1 MSNQQDEQG
10 ITRIDLNELS
20 KNDKYNLT
28 ITSKDRPTFIRQ
40 LRDIVVIIFALA
52 LFIIFCWFFL
62 IKMLDN
68 STTEVEKRWI
78 QSSFFAIAGWVI
90 GYITNKDFGK

>member
-40 LRDIVVIIFALA
+40 FRDIVIIIFALA
-52 LFIIFCWFFL
+52 LFIIFC
-62 IKMLDN
+62 
-68 STTEVEKRWI
+68 
-78 QSSFFAIAGWVI
+78 
-90 GYITNKDFGK
+90 